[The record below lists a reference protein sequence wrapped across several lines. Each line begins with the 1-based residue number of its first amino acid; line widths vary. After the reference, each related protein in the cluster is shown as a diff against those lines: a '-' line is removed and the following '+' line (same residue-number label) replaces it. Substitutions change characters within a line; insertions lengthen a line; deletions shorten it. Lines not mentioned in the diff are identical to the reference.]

1 MSSIER
7 YFGEKV
13 SLLSTSDVRYDGELY
28 TADPSEQSIALKHVN
43 CMGTEGRRTGDQVIA
58 PSDCTYEFIIFRA
71 VNIRDLWLE
80 KSGGQKINLNK
91 EVLEPLRSGSSGGA
105 KEAFDDSPKRKVGYQ
120 GRNQGNQGGGRSGG
134 RRDYDYYGQRP
145 ADQYNGGRRYGRGG
159 YGPPPGPYGDHD
171 YPPPPARGDYRP
183 PRGYGPPPYGYYDA
197 PSGGNGYYQRGYRQG
212 RYQGQRQSY
221 YPQQGQRQREPQYYN
236 QQRGYSAYYGQ
247 GYQDRQYNGRYPQQ
261 YDYNQGYNNRGYNN
275 RGYNGRRDSRSDRGS
290 GQAGTGAFLDSR
302 RLRGDEIDVKD
313 QQEFDFDA
321 AKKDFDQNKDED
333 AVDALANAVDSMALE
348 ASQVANGNAAAD
360 GGGGDEN
367 GAAEEDGAGKKDEED
382 TKVDGDDSNKYD
394 RNKSFFDGLSTE
406 TKKSKPRQNLQTQK
420 DIDTST
426 FGSVA
431 ATYKSRHINRSNNR
445 RQGGYQRNNQYGGY
459 RGGGGGDRRYDDRG
473 PRSYQQYNRQQQ
485 GQQRRYS
492 QQPQGG
498 GGGGY
503 RSNRWVK
510 RDER

>member
-43 CMGTEGRRTGDQVIA
+43 CAGTEGRRTGDQVIA

-71 VNIRDLWLE
+71 VNIRELWLQ
-80 KSGGQKINLNK
+80 KSGGQKISLNK
-91 EVLEPLRSGSSGGA
+91 EVLEPLRSGTSGGA
-105 KEAFDDSPKRKVGYQ
+105 KESFDDAPKRKVGYQ
-120 GRNQGNQGGGRSGG
+120 ARNQGGGRSGG
-134 RRDYDYYGQRP
+134 GRGGYDYYGGSP
-145 ADQYNGGRRYGRGG
+145 PDPYNGGRYGRSG

-171 YPPPPARGDYRP
+171 YPPARGYGRP
-183 PRGYGPPPYGYYDA
+183 PRGYAPPYGGYYDA
-197 PSGGNGYYQRGYRQG
+197 PHGNGYYQRGYRQG
-212 RYQGQRQSY
+212 RYQGSRQSY
-221 YPQQGQRQREPQYYN
+221 YAQGQRQREPQYYNN

-261 YDYNQGYNNRGYNN
+261 YDYSNYNSRGYSN
-275 RGYNGRRDSRSDRGS
+275 RGYNGRRDNRGDRGT

-321 AKKDFDQNKDED
+321 AKKDFDQNKDD
-333 AVDALANAVDSMALE
+333 GGVDVLVNAVDSMTLE
-348 ASQVANGNAAAD
+348 AAQVANGSSPANAN
-360 GGGGDEN
+360 GGGDN
-367 GAAEEDGAGKKDEED
+367 GGDDNGGKKVEED
-382 TKVDGDDSNKYD
+382 TKEDGGDNSNKYD

-445 RQGGYQRNNQYGGY
+445 RQQGGYQQRNNGYGYGGG
-459 RGGGGGDRRYDDRG
+459 RRGDRRYDDRG
-473 PRSYQQYNRQQQ
+473 PRSYEQYNRQQ
-485 GQQRRYS
+485 GQQRRY

-503 RSNRWVK
+503 RNNRWVEK
-510 RDER
+510 R